1 MRKPVRASLLLA
13 ALIPLLFVAPGQSL
27 AAGPSDAAA
36 SPAVASAEPAK
47 PTREEAIA
55 KERDGRAEVSLP
67 SRTVRHADGSVE
79 TIADPAAVR
88 ALRSTLAVGDAC
100 GSACDGKDPAS
111 FLAPMPGGPSNYA
124 YCSTDAVTIYSKY
137 NGYDSRVELRYSPT
151 CRTAWSRGCCY
162 TSIAGFGYYANGNL
176 RLSVYNYD
184 GRFNGTN
191 VWTAM
196 LDDAGYTYKAC
207 YDTQI
212 GGPSI
217 WSCTSRY

>member
-1 MRKPVRASLLLA
+1 MRTSIRAALLLA
-13 ALIPLLFVAPGQSL
+13 ALVPLVIVAPGASS
-27 AAGPSDAAA
+27 AAEAPQAA
-36 SPAVASAEPAK
+36 SAQAPSSADPTR

-55 KERDGRAEVSLP
+55 KERYGRDDVTLP

-88 ALRSTLAVGDAC
+88 ALSSTLAAGDAC

-111 FLAPMPGGPSNYA
+111 YLAPMPGGPSNYR
-124 YCSTDAVTIYSKY
+124 YCSTDAVTVYTKS
-137 NGYDSRVELRYSPT
+137 NGYESRVELRYSPG
-151 CRTAWSRGCCY
+151 CRTAWTRGCCY
-162 TSIAGFGYYANGNL
+162 TSIAGFSYYSSGNV

-184 GRFNGTN
+184 GRYNGSS

-207 YDTQI
+207 YDTQV
-212 GGPSI
+212 GGPSV
-217 WSCTSRY
+217 WSCTSGY

>member
-1 MRKPVRASLLLA
+1 MRTPMRAALLLA
-13 ALIPLLFVAPGQSL
+13 ALVPLIIVAPGTSS
-27 AAGPSDAAA
+27 ASETSPAA
-36 SPAVASAEPAK
+36 SAQASGSAK
-47 PTREEAIA
+47 PTLPTREEAIA
-55 KERDGRAEVSLP
+55 KERYGRDDVTLP

-88 ALRSTLAVGDAC
+88 ALSSTLRVGDSC

-111 FLAPMPGGPSNYA
+111 YLAPMPGGPSNYR
-124 YCSTDAVTIYSKY
+124 YCSTDAVTVYTKS
-137 NGYDSRVELRYSPT
+137 NGYDSRVELRYSPG
-151 CRTAWSRGCCY
+151 CRTAWTRGCCY
-162 TSIAGFGYYANGNL
+162 TSIAGFGYYSNGNA
-176 RLSVYNYD
+176 RLSVYNHD
-184 GRFNGTN
+184 GRFSGSS

-207 YDTQI
+207 YDAQI